1 MLDATAFDLAELTS
15 FDNQTQAATS
25 LAPSFCEGDWSTSAA
40 LAVAACA
47 ACHQAF
53 GECAVVSAR
62 AGALSPVLAMAV
74 CNSMQ
79 RLVER
84 AYSANT
90 LNPFAYWAYVLL
102 GPSRTAERRE
112 EDLALLAETMR

>member
-1 MLDATAFDLAELTS
+1 
-15 FDNQTQAATS
+15 
-25 LAPSFCEGDWSTSAA
+25 
-40 LAVAACA
+40 
-47 ACHQAF
+47 
-53 GECAVVSAR
+53 
-62 AGALSPVLAMAV
+62 
-74 CNSMQ
+74 MQ